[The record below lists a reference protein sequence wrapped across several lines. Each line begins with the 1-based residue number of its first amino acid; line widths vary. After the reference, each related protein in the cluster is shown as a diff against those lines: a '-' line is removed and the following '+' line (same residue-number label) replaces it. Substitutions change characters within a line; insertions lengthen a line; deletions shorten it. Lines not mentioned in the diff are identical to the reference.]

1 MQLVFCFIFS
11 RIYGQLLKNLN
22 LDLIKNLHM
31 IENNFTNLFSF
42 SISAEIL
49 RNAQLAELEII

>member
-1 MQLVFCFIFS
+1 
-11 RIYGQLLKNLN
+11 
-22 LDLIKNLHM
+22 M

>member
-1 MQLVFCFIFS
+1 
-11 RIYGQLLKNLN
+11 
-22 LDLIKNLHM
+22 M

-49 RNAQLAELEII
+49 KSAHLAELEII